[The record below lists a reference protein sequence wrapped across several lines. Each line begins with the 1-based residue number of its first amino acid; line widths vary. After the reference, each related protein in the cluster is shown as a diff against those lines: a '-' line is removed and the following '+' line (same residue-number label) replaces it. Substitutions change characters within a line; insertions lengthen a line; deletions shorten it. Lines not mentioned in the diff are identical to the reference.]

1 VETNKLDDLFE
12 LAPAFSQSTTIS
24 SFTEEITQS
33 RITIKLFQWIKSH
46 WTSKWCS

>member
-1 VETNKLDDLFE
+1 MSWHQHSHRAQQF
-12 LAPAFSQSTTIS
+12 I
-24 SFTEEITQS
+24 SFTEDIKQS